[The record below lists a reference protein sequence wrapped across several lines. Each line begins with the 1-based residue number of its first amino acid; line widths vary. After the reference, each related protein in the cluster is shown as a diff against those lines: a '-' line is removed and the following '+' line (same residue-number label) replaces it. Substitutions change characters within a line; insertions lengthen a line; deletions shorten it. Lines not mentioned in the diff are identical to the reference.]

1 MGLTEVGL
9 IVLGVGVLLI
19 VIAFFAQLLTG
30 TATTSSDLEVAAPGG
45 GGANPIAAI
54 IAAVA
59 DALKALGELL
69 TGVLGMFNPL
79 YRPGVFLALVGG
91 LLAIAGTFV

>member
-1 MGLTEVGL
+1 VGLTEVGL

-19 VIAFFAQLLTG
+19 VIAFFAQLVAG
-30 TATTSSDLEVAAPGG
+30 KATTSSDFESAAPKA
-45 GGANPIAAI
+45 GANPIAAI

-69 TGVLGMFNPL
+69 TSVLGMFDPL

>member
-19 VIAFFAQLLTG
+19 VIAFFAQLVTG
-30 TATTSSDLEVAAPGG
+30 TATKSSDFESAAPK
-45 GGANPIAAI
+45 GGANPVAAI
-54 IAAVA
+54 IAAVG

-69 TGVLGMFNPL
+69 TGVLGMFDPL
-79 YRPGVFLALVGG
+79 YRPVVFLALVGG
-91 LLAIAGTFV
+91 LLAIAGAFV

>member
-1 MGLTEVGL
+1 VGLTEVGL

-19 VIAFFAQLLTG
+19 VIAFFAQLATG
-30 TATTSSDLEVAAPGG
+30 TATTSSDFESAAPKGA
-45 GGANPIAAI
+45 ANPVAAI
-54 IAAVA
+54 ITAVA

-79 YRPGVFLALVGG
+79 YRPGVFLALLGG
-91 LLAIAGTFV
+91 LLAIAGAFV

>member
-19 VIAFFAQLLTG
+19 VIAFFAQLVTG
-30 TATTSSDLEVAAPGG
+30 TATTSSDFESAAPK

-79 YRPGVFLALVGG
+79 YRPGVFLVLVGG

>member
-19 VIAFFAQLLTG
+19 VIAFFAQLVRG
-30 TATTSSDLEVAAPGG
+30 AATTSSDHELAAPKA
-45 GGANPIAAI
+45 GANPIAAI

-69 TGVLGMFNPL
+69 TGVLGMFPPL
-79 YRPGVFLALVGG
+79 YRPGVFLTLVGG

>member
-19 VIAFFAQLLTG
+19 VIAFFAQLVTG
-30 TATTSSDLEVAAPGG
+30 TATTSSDFESAAPK

-69 TGVLGMFNPL
+69 TGVLGMFDPL

>member
-1 MGLTEVGL
+1 M
-9 IVLGVGVLLI
+9 I
-19 VIAFFAQLLTG
+19 VIAFFAQLVTG
-30 TATTSSDLEVAAPGG
+30 TATTSSDFESAAPKGSP
-45 GGANPIAAI
+45 NPVAAI

-69 TGVLGMFNPL
+69 TGVLGMFDPL

>member
-1 MGLTEVGL
+1 VGLTEVGL

-19 VIAFFAQLLTG
+19 VIAFFAQLVTG
-30 TATTSSDLEVAAPGG
+30 TVTTSSDHELAPPK

-69 TGVLGMFNPL
+69 TSVLGMFNPL
-79 YRPGVFLALVGG
+79 YRPGVFLVLVGG
-91 LLAIAGTFV
+91 LLAIAGTVV